1 MLGCVVFGFLETMP
15 SVTFLFLLLLFCC
28 CSPTRSSHTINF
40 TNGIMMDQNTAL
52 NGPTI
57 TTTTKDYDGKKKKN
71 GYGPIIVVVSLALLL
86 GLAFYA
92 ARSPNDDSFHYDE
105 MGMTNVVASSSSS
118 LSFVG
123 SGTAASVSSGLKTV
137 GPGES

>member
-1 MLGCVVFGFLETMP
+1 MG
-15 SVTFLFLLLLFCC
+15 
-28 CSPTRSSHTINF
+28 R
-40 TNGIMMDQNTAL
+40 
-52 NGPTI
+52 
-57 TTTTKDYDGKKKKN
+57 KRRN